1 MKYCIECGCIMP
13 DTHGGDVCECCLDD
27 RGDTISDR
35 FRKEVRR
42 EDTFS

>member
-13 DTHGGDVCECCLDD
+13 DEHVGEICEVCLDE

-35 FRKEVRR
+35 LR
-42 EDTFS
+42 EEGVTPK

>member
-13 DTHGGDVCECCLDD
+13 DKHVGDICEVCLDE

-35 FRKEVRR
+35 LR
-42 EDTFS
+42 EGDKS